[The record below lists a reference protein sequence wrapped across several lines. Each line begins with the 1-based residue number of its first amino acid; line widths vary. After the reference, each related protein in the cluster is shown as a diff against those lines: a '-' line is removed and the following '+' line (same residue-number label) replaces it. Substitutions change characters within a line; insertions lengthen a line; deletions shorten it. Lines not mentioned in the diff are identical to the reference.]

1 MTRSRAQTGS
11 GLLST
16 LFGVSATLVML
27 GLAVNVALGLW
38 SRSTVDAI
46 AYDTARYV
54 ATADPDLDD
63 STVKAEALERA
74 NRLLGSRAA
83 EVSMKFTS
91 RPGDDQV
98 ELRVESPGV
107 ALMPRMISAAP
118 MVGGLDR
125 RIVMYRERS

>member
-1 MTRSRAQTGS
+1 
-11 GLLST
+11 
-16 LFGVSATLVML
+16 ML